1 MNNIKEFSHNIGL
14 NWMCGKDARTPVNPG
29 VSAQMNKSIF
39 CVATLNMF
47 R

>member
-29 VSAQMNKSIF
+29 VVQRKHEQG
-39 CVATLNMF
+39 V
-47 R
+47 